1 MRKCLSAHA
10 RHVQQR
16 KEAVK
21 HAIVS
26 NLRLSLDPNIRRSER
41 ALDIFHFFGT
51 RRLRDQKLDNA
62 VSKAAVTV
70 QSNVVEG
77 FFLEPKTSFTGSSSE
92 TLLRSEAFSSLRRSL
107 SERKR
112 T

>member
-16 KEAVK
+16 KESVK

-62 VSKAAVTV
+62 VFKSGRHCAVKRCRRL
-70 QSNVVEG
+70 
-77 FFLEPKTSFTGSSSE
+77 FLRAKNQLYRLF
-92 TLLRSEAFSSLRRSL
+92 
-107 SERKR
+107 ERNLA
-112 T
+112 

>member
-62 VSKAAVTV
+62 VFKSGRQLCSQTLSKA
-70 QSNVVEG
+70 
-77 FFLEPKTSFTGSSSE
+77 
-92 TLLRSEAFSSLRRSL
+92 FS
-107 SERKR
+107 
-112 T
+112 